1 MPFHYHECIAI
12 LGYNTVK
19 SKGSSVFGRS
29 KLREK
34 CSMALENEKLLDET
48 GWHLLH
54 ELQQHARLS
63 FSELGQRVG
72 LSSPAVAERVRK
84 MEDAGIITGYH
95 ADVNP
100 AKLGF
105 PVMAIIRMTSLAHSG
120 KYAGAS
126 SKQVNT
132 LVNQFPEVI
141 ESYRASGSDIT
152 LMKVIATSVEHL
164 DDVIERLAE
173 LGQTTT
179 SIVLSPPTIK
189 KVTPKPEDMPLRHID
204 HE

>member
-1 MPFHYHECIAI
+1 
-12 LGYNTVK
+12 
-19 SKGSSVFGRS
+19 
-29 KLREK
+29 
-34 CSMALENEKLLDET
+34 MALEHEKLLDDT
-48 GWHLLH
+48 GWQVLH
-54 ELQQHARLS
+54 ELQQHERLS

-72 LSSPAVAERVRK
+72 LSAPAVAERVRK
-84 MEDAGIITGYH
+84 MEDAGIIPGYH
-95 ADVNP
+95 AAVDL
-100 AKLGF
+100 ATLGF
-105 PVMAIIRMTSLAHSG
+105 PVLAIIRMTSLAHAG

-126 SKQVNT
+126 SKQVRT

-141 ESYRASGSDIT
+141 ESYRATGSDIT

-189 KVTPKPEDMPLRHID
+189 KITPKPEDMPRSHTD